1 MGLGRH
7 EVIAPD
13 VITVLRPEPNAR
25 SVVQPQAASRLL
37 SLGDFQALPA
47 PDATDAVFANIPPSL
62 VEEGRDP
69 AIAIPTILRA
79 QGDDGLRQ
87 RIFISSNRGNVAL
100 RSPRLADQPARM
112 TFREA
117 ILLPDAPYR
126 LPASVGR
133 YKFPEAIS
141 LRTCFSSDRSAT
153 NRFSRAFS
161 RSKSFIRLA

>member
-1 MGLGRH
+1 MGLGCH
-7 EVIAPD
+7 EVVAPD

-25 SVVQPQAASRLL
+25 AVVQPQAASRLL
-37 SLGDFQALPA
+37 SLGDFQALPT
-47 PDATDAVFANIPPSL
+47 PDPADTVLAHIPPCV

-69 AIAIPTILRA
+69 AIAVPTILRA
-79 QGDDGLRQ
+79 QSDDGPRQ
-87 RIFISSNRGNVAL
+87 RIFISSNRRNVAL
-100 RSPRLADQPARM
+100 RSPRLADQPARV

-117 ILLPDAPYR
+117 IFLPDAPYR

-153 NRFSRAFS
+153 SRFNRAFS
-161 RSKSFIRLA
+161 RSRSFIRLA